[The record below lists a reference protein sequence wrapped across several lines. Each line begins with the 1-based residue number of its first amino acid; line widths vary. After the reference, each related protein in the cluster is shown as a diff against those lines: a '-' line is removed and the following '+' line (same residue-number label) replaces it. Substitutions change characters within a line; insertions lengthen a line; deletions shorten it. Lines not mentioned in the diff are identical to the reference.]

1 MLTIGDVERPRD
13 EAIRLHD
20 RSGKQ
25 AFALGAREVD
35 KSHLRHA
42 ITERSFV
49 AALVLLTKGHSG
61 AIHLLG

>member
-20 RSGKQ
+20 RSKQ

-35 KSHLRHA
+35 KSHLCHA
-42 ITERSFV
+42 LTERSFV

-61 AIHLLG
+61 AIHLRG